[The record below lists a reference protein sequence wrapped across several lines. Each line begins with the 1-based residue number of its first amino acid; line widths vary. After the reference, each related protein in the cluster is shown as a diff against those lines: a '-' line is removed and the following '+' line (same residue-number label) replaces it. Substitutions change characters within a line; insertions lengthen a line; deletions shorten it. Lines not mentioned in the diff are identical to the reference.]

1 SLKIALSDINNLLTM
16 KITISFVN
24 WITKK
29 FNLSQESEEK
39 IMNEILSTKPSTNGY
54 DIVSDEIVK
63 LIAEVKCNI
72 PINSGKKYG
81 SAQRNGITKDLN
93 NLLYGKTKSKFDT
106 NEYLKFMVFL
116 ENESVISANQHYI
129 HLSKELKENLI
140 IVDETTSF
148 DRKDCIYLIYINF

>member
-1 SLKIALSDINNLLTM
+1 M
-16 KITISFVN
+16 K
-24 WITKK
+24 
-29 FNLSQESEEK
+29 
-39 IMNEILSTKPSTNGY
+39 
-54 DIVSDEIVK
+54 
-63 LIAEVKCNI
+63 AKCNA
-72 PINSGKKYG
+72 GKKYG

-116 ENESVISANQHYI
+116 ENESVRSANQHYI